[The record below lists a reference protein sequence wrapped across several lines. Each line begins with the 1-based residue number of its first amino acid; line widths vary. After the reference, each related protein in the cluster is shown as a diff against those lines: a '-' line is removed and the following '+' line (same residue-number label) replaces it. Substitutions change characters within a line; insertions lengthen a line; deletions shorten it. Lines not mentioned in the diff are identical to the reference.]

1 MEFVFIELFAD
12 KLELVQL
19 LDLEPSKV
27 QKEEQNNTV
36 VDKGKSPSLYNNDEV
51 PLSTTMAN
59 DDYINA
65 GSSKI
70 SKFDVSQLKGNFFT
84 NGDILN
90 AYISTLAFNVI
101 KVSK

>member
-1 MEFVFIELFAD
+1 MELFTN
-12 KLELVQL
+12 KLELAQL
-19 LDLEPSKV
+19 LDVEHSEV
-27 QKEEQNNTV
+27 QEEEQDETV
-36 VDKGKSPSLYNNDEV
+36 VDKGKSPSLYNDDEV

-84 NGDILN
+84 NGDVLN
-90 AYISTLAFNVI
+90 AYISTLASDVI
-101 KVSK
+101 GVSE